1 MMKNNRKTKFIMI
14 MSGVI
19 LVLIIFIA
27 VYKGTG
33 VTVFSKTPPD
43 IYIRAGYNKV
53 SGKGEHSN
61 IKGSEAKEAIL
72 GTYSWSFMN
81 THIESDSDHPMNF
94 EYKKSNII
102 YVEPGQKLTINTQK
116 TKLSRKYNFT
126 EQYIS
131 ILKDKQEY
139 KSEVL
144 ESKIER
150 GNLYI
155 TVPSEPGE
163 YVFMLVLNFKN
174 RGTASYGFVV
184 RAGMVYYDLAEIS
197 KYKTPYVGDHAKIGS
212 IASLLP
218 VPDKNF
224 KQQYISLETSQR
236 PYGLT
241 IYYEA
246 ASDIEYKDEWPL
258 TSTNGEIVST
268 LKMNALVAFSMIDN
282 VDNITFAFRNSQS
295 DGKLDRSKY
304 ESTFTF
310 DRAEFEEQYGDL
322 SILAENLELLQE
334 ILDGKKSAIK
344 GLELYV
350 WRNPDL
356 TGNNNIYYTLLTGT
370 DRNKTKSEVYNFNIA
385 TSELEDIKKDLST
398 YRSGTHLSVMHSMNI
413 DKATME
419 KIGDEL
425 IDCLKNAS
433 MGIGGFDFETELDD
447 DPPMPEFSDT
457 EVEAARSVV
466 EEYFRAVAAK
476 DAEAILA
483 TMYPREHRTI
493 DRVKS
498 GNVQL
503 YGDETR
509 TLLTIDYFSQDRT
522 RRNYRP
528 GNLQITAESIIVFR
542 VSFEIKYPLKDGKK
556 VGGPW
561 NEGVYEDW
569 NMILIRDDE
578 NSPWLIYDQGY

>member
-1 MMKNNRKTKFIMI
+1 MKNNSKMKFIMI
-14 MSGVI
+14 TSGV
-19 LVLIIFIA
+19 VLILFIFIA
-27 VYKGTG
+27 AYNGTG
-33 VTVFSKTPPD
+33 IVVFAKKPPD
-43 IYIRAGYNKV
+43 MYIRTGYNKV

-94 EYKKSNII
+94 EYKQKNII
-102 YVEPGQKLTINTQK
+102 YVEPGQQLTINTQK
-116 TKLSRKYNFT
+116 NKLSRKYNFT

-131 ILKDKQEY
+131 IFKDEQEY

-144 ESKIER
+144 ETKIEK

-163 YVFMLVLNFKN
+163 YVVMLVLNFKN

-184 RAGMVYYDLAEIS
+184 RAGMPYYDLAEIS
-197 KYKTPYVGDHAKIGS
+197 KYKTPYVGDHTKVGS

-246 ASDIEYKDEWPL
+246 ESDTEYKDEWPL
-258 TSTNGEIVST
+258 TSANSDIEST

-295 DGKLDRSKY
+295 EGKLDRLKY

-310 DRAEFEEQYGDL
+310 ERAEFEEQYGDL
-322 SILAENLELLQE
+322 SILAEDLELLQE

-356 TGNNNIYYTLLTGT
+356 TGNNDIYYTLLTGT
-370 DRNKTKSEVYNFNIA
+370 NRNKTKSEVYNFNIA
-385 TSELEDIKKDLST
+385 TSELNNIKKELST

-413 DKATME
+413 DKATMSQ
-419 KIGDEL
+419 IGDEL
-425 IDCLKNAS
+425 IGCLKNAS

-447 DPPMPEFSDT
+447 DPLMPELS
-457 EVEAARSVV
+457 S
-466 EEYFRAVAAK
+466 
-476 DAEAILA
+476 
-483 TMYPREHRTI
+483 
-493 DRVKS
+493 
-498 GNVQL
+498 
-503 YGDETR
+503 
-509 TLLTIDYFSQDRT
+509 
-522 RRNYRP
+522 
-528 GNLQITAESIIVFR
+528 
-542 VSFEIKYPLKDGKK
+542 
-556 VGGPW
+556 
-561 NEGVYEDW
+561 
-569 NMILIRDDE
+569 
-578 NSPWLIYDQGY
+578 